1 MINSD
6 DLRFFRVI
14 ATHSSLAATARALNV
29 TPPTITQRL
38 QIIEKKLQLKL
49 VDRHARSITL
59 TDEGILLAE
68 RAKLILEEIDDLHE
82 SIYSQRDEVAG
93 CLKILAPLGFG
104 SKYIAPLVT
113 QFQQQYRNLS
123 VELELSDNPDWSAD
137 HSWDIMIYI
146 GELRDSS
153 LRLSVLAPNK
163 RFLCASP
170 SYLKQYGEVYGEIKE
185 PADLRHHHCIALRE
199 NAEDVTMWKFNV
211 PIIDKHES
219 IRIIPKLASNDGRV
233 IKQWALEG
241 QGIILRSEWDVAAE
255 LKSGALIQLL
265 SDYELPP
272 ANIVALLGTE
282 QRARAGRT
290 TKFLELLKNNIGKQP
305 WY

>member
-6 DLRFFRVI
+6 DLRFFQVI

-59 TDEGILLAE
+59 TDEGVLLAE

-82 SIYSQRDEVAG
+82 AIYSQRDEVAG

-113 QFQQQYRNLS
+113 QFQQQHQNLS
-123 VELELSDNPDWSAD
+123 VELELSDNPDWGAD
-137 HSWDIMIYI
+137 YSWDIMIYI

-153 LRLSVLAPNK
+153 LRLSNLAPNK

-170 SYLKQYGEVYGEIKE
+170 SYIEKYGEVNE

-199 NAEDVTMWKFNV
+199 NAEDVTMWKFKV
-211 PIIDKHES
+211 PIVDKHES

-255 LKSGALIQLL
+255 LKSGALVQLL
-265 SDYELPP
+265 SDYELPA
-272 ANIVALLGTE
+272 ANIVALLGTQ
-282 QRARAGRT
+282 QRARAVRT
-290 TKFLELLKNNIGKQP
+290 TKFLDLLKSNISAKP
-305 WY
+305 WREA

>member
-6 DLRFFRVI
+6 DLRFFRMI

-38 QIIEKKLQLKL
+38 QVIEKKLQLKL

-59 TDEGILLAE
+59 TDEGIILAE

-82 SIYSQRDEVAG
+82 SIYSQRNEVAG

-113 QFQQQYRNLS
+113 RFQQEHQNLS
-123 VELELSDNPDWSAD
+123 VELELSDNPDWAAD

-153 LRLSVLAPNK
+153 LRLSNLAPNK

-170 SYLKQYGEVYGEIKE
+170 SYIEKYGEVTE
-185 PADLRHHHCIALRE
+185 PSDLRHHHCIALRE
-199 NAEDVTMWKFNV
+199 NAEDVTMWKFHS
-211 PIIDKHES
+211 PITDKNES

-233 IKQWALEG
+233 IKQWAKEG
-241 QGIILRSEWDVAAE
+241 QGIILRSEWDVTEE
-255 LKSGALIQLL
+255 LKTGELVQLL
-265 SDYELPP
+265 CDYELPT

-290 TKFLELLKNNIGKQP
+290 TKFLKLLKSSIGAKP
-305 WY
+305 WHL

>member
-14 ATHSSLAATARALNV
+14 ATHPSLAATARALNV

-59 TDEGILLAE
+59 TDEGLLLSE
-68 RAKLILEEIDDLHE
+68 RAKIILEEMDDLHE
-82 SIYSQRDEVAG
+82 TIYSQRNEVAG

-113 QFQQQYRNLS
+113 QFQQQYQNLS
-123 VELELSDNPDWSAD
+123 VELELSDNPDWAAD
-137 HSWDIMIYI
+137 HSWDLMIYI
-146 GELRDSS
+146 GELRDSA

-170 SYLKQYGEVYGEIKE
+170 GYLKKYGEINE

-211 PIIDKHES
+211 PIMDKQES
-219 IRIIPKLASNDGRV
+219 IRISPKLASNDGRV

-255 LKSGALIQLL
+255 LKNGTLVQLL
-265 SDYELPP
+265 SDYELPS

-290 TKFLELLKNNIGKQP
+290 TKFLDLLKNSIGKQP
-305 WY
+305 WH